1 MTTKE
6 VNCER
11 KKVKVVMHE
20 YKEGSLKRRNSKPVK
35 SRKEAVA
42 IALNVLC
49 EIQNIYCNIYFETSL
64 TVLGYYNNPNVARRK
79 CSRKKSKKSRK

>member
-6 VNCER
+6 VKCER

-42 IALNVLC
+42 IALN
-49 EIQNIYCNIYFETSL
+49 I
-64 TVLGYYNNPNVARRK
+64 ARRK
-79 CSRKKSKKSRK
+79 CSRKKSKKSKK